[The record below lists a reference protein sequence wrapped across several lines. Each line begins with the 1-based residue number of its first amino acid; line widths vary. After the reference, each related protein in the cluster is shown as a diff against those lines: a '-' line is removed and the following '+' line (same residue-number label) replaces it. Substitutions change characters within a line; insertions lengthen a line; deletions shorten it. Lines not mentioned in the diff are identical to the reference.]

1 MSSPKIGYLMMDYC
15 PLCERYYDFVTNVH
29 CLKEHGITKKEI
41 EAKYGK
47 IDYEMVPYL
56 KERIQK

>member
-1 MSSPKIGYLMMDYC
+1 MMDYC

-29 CLKEHGITKKEI
+29 CLKEHGIPKKEI

-56 KERIQK
+56 KERIKK